1 MLHFGSMLQMPRRI
15 ARLRRQARDWGEHH
29 PRAMR
34 LLERV
39 GCLRLERGFVA
50 RGVAVGLF
58 VGLTPTVGFQTV
70 LMLGFCALLRGNF
83 LAAFA
88 VSWISNPLTLTP
100 LYLAYYLLGEQIFEP
115 LLGPLSLFTGSN
127 AVALLEAVCFGL
139 GSLLIALPAA
149 AAGYVLSYWLAHAA
163 ALRRSA

>member
-1 MLHFGSMLQMPRRI
+1 MLQIPRRI
-15 ARLRRQARDWGEHH
+15 ARMRRQARDWGEHH

-39 GCLRLERGFVA
+39 GCLRLERGIVA

-83 LAAFA
+83 IAAFA

-100 LYLAYYLLGEQIFEP
+100 LYLGYYLLGKQIFEP
-115 LLGPLSLFTGSN
+115 LLGQLPLFTGEDIIGG
-127 AVALLEAVCFGL
+127 LLEAICFGL
-139 GSLLIALPAA
+139 GSLLIALPVAVT
-149 AAGYVLSYWLAHAA
+149 GYVLSHWLAHVV
-163 ALRRSA
+163 ALRRRSA